1 LVLLA
6 FHDVSEDN
14 VELVEVLR
22 GSRTDGLTWRVLAGG
37 NVADLHTYV
46 DRRLD
51 DARAMSGFQG
61 PALHPGELVN
71 SWGGRA
77 DGLPEFVM
85 VRTSPAVVA
94 VTAVSAAGREYPV
107 TLSDV
112 IERFGL
118 RFGVIPVPEGES
130 IVELRVEAASG
141 DA

>member
-1 LVLLA
+1 MSLA
-6 FHDVSEDN
+6 FDDVSADN

-22 GSRTDGLTWRVLAGG
+22 GSRVDGLTWRVLAGG
-37 NVADLHTYV
+37 NVADFQTYV
-46 DRRLD
+46 DRHLGN
-51 DARAMSGFQG
+51 ASAMSGFQG
-61 PALHPGELVN
+61 PALYPGELVN
-71 SWGGRA
+71 SWAGRA

-85 VRTSPAVVA
+85 VRTSSTVVA
-94 VTAVSAAGREYPV
+94 VTAVSVTGRDYPV

-118 RFGVIPVPEGES
+118 RFGAVPVHEGES